1 MKITEKPR
9 ASKQAQV
16 SLPSESKYSVSL
28 KPDIRLPATWNA
40 TAERFVDVE
49 EVGDVRIP
57 FRIDVEA
64 REWGIKGIVVNVE
77 PVQTA
82 VEIVVLDAKRSGG
95 EERYVKTIA
104 FDPSQ
109 IRMWMEGGPTVTITS
124 LELALNEDFSIDYEK
139 SAFSG
144 TTLMGSES

>member
-1 MKITEKPR
+1 MKITENPR
-9 ASKQAQV
+9 IYKQAQS
-16 SLPSESKYSVSL
+16 SLPAESKYSVSL
-28 KPDIRLPATWNA
+28 KPDIRLPAAWNS

-77 PVQTA
+77 PVQVA
-82 VEIVVLDAKRSGG
+82 VEIVVLDSKRSG
-95 EERYVKTIA
+95 EEKYVKTIT

-109 IRMWMEGGPTVTITS
+109 IKMWMEGGSTITITG
-124 LELALNEDFSIDYEK
+124 LELSLNEDFSVNYET
-139 SAFSG
+139 SALVG
-144 TTLMGSES
+144 TTLMRSAE